1 MKLANFEI
9 NGVVTP
15 VIVHSDGNLYSIPRL
30 LALSGTGIAV
40 PLTIL
45 EAASG
50 GLALATAIAN
60 AVSSLGMSGEAE
72 EAVVPSASCLLAPLP
87 RPNRILAIGRNYAE
101 HAKEQGASVTE
112 EPIVFLKASQT
123 VIAPDEPIRIP
134 EGIGRVDYEAEL
146 MVVLGGGGRNIP
158 ESEAMGHVAGYTVF
172 NDVTARTMQKKAQSS
187 NHPWFLSKSLDT
199 FGPMGPYLVTPDEV
213 PDPHNLRISLTVNG
227 ETKQDDT
234 TASMVFRI
242 PFLIAYLSRFFALE
256 SGDVIATGTPSGIGA
271 IVPGDVVTVTV
282 EGIGS
287 LSNPVESA

>member
-1 MKLANFEI
+1 MKLANIEI

-15 VIVHSDGNLYSIPRL
+15 VVVHTDGNSYSIPRL
-30 LALSGTGIAV
+30 LALAGTGTDA
-40 PLTIL
+40 PQTIL

-50 GLALATAIAN
+50 GAALATAISY
-60 AVSSLGMSGEAE
+60 AVSSLAMNGEAD
-72 EAVVPSASCLLAPLP
+72 EAAVPSASRLLAPLP

-101 HAKEQGASVTE
+101 HAKEQGATVTE
-112 EPIVFLKASQT
+112 EPIVFLKASQS

-146 MVVLGGGGRNIP
+146 MVVLGSGGRNIP
-158 ESEAMGHVAGYTVF
+158 EAEAMNHVAGYTVF

-187 NHPWFLSKSLDT
+187 NQPWFLSKSLDT
-199 FGPMGPYLVTPDEV
+199 FGPMGPYLITADEI

-234 TASMVFRI
+234 TRSMVFSI

-256 SGDVIATGTPSGIGA
+256 PGDVIATGTPSGIGP

-282 EGIGS
+282 EGIGT
-287 LSNPVESA
+287 LTNPVEAA